1 MFVMQTSAMKT
12 CFQIAECNFSFAKL
26 CNISV
31 TSKYL
36 NEINFIIGLIIL
48 NLPSCFASGMRNFSS
63 VYSPALHGKRQGLY
77 ATMNR
82 WRIDPSPPLY
92 VSFMFQKCNRLRWAT
107 KLTSLGN
114 EAYFISQRSLLRFL
128 MRFLTI

>member
-1 MFVMQTSAMKT
+1 MFVMQTNAMKT

-48 NLPSCFASGMRNFSS
+48 NLPSCFASGMRDFSS
-63 VYSPALHGKRQGLY
+63 VYSPTLHGKRQGSICHDEQVAYRPLIY
-77 ATMNR
+77 SLVPNKKYRFYFVVSNKICIFAKNYKYGNR
-82 WRIDPSPPLY
+82 
-92 VSFMFQKCNRLRWAT
+92 
-107 KLTSLGN
+107 
-114 EAYFISQRSLLRFL
+114 
-128 MRFLTI
+128 

>member
-1 MFVMQTSAMKT
+1 MFVMQTNAMKT

-48 NLPSCFASGMRNFSS
+48 NLPSCFASGMRDFSS
-63 VYSPALHGKRQGLY
+63 VYTPALHGKRQGSICHDEQVAY
-77 ATMNR
+77 R
-82 WRIDPSPPLY
+82 PFPPLY

-114 EAYFISQRSLLRFL
+114 EAYFICQQSLLRFL
-128 MRFLTI
+128 MRF